1 LTVDL
6 VLKNLKA
13 YIKGSIRECCIAIED
28 DKILKLGTETQMPKA
43 DITLDLGGLLVL
55 PGLID
60 VHVHLR
66 DGGKAY
72 KEDFF
77 TGTAAAAAGGF
88 TTLLDMPNNVPVT
101 MDAET
106 LKGRMETAKE
116 KILVNVGFYSEFPNR
131 VDGIDAII
139 EAGAIA
145 FKLYLNEQVG
155 GLNTDDD
162 KLLEEAFRAVRARLP
177 IAVHAEDKN
186 MLDRVKEKLKQE
198 GRSDIKAFLEAHSV
212 EAEVKAVKRML
223 EIARRTK
230 ARVHFC
236 HISTK
241 HSLDAIYTAKKE
253 GLPLTCEVTPHH
265 LFLSIDDL
273 NHIGGIALTV
283 PPLRDKDHVDFLW
296 KGLKCG
302 FVDVVSSD
310 HAPHALYEKDVDNV
324 WDVKPGI
331 PGLETSLPLML
342 TAVNMGLLE
351 ITDIVR
357 LMVENPARIFKLKG
371 RGIIEE
377 GFKADLVIID
387 LKKEYRIDASKFH
400 SKAKFSP
407 FDGKHVKGK
416 PVKTFVNGKLVM
428 DDGEIVAKVRCGE
441 IIHGEGG
448 LEVYC

>member
-1 LTVDL
+1 MTRSL
-6 VLKNLKA
+6 
-13 YIKGSIRECCIAIED
+13 SWEQ
-28 DKILKLGTETQMPKA
+28 ETQMPKA

-236 HISTK
+236 HMSTK

-441 IIHGEGG
+441 IIHGGG
-448 LEVYC
+448 ELEVYR

>member
-1 LTVDL
+1 LAEGQKLTVDL

-131 VDGIDAII
+131 VEGIDTII

-162 KLLEEAFRAVRARLP
+162 KLLEEAFRAVRARVP

-212 EAEVKAVKRML
+212 EAEVKAVKRIL
-223 EIARRTK
+223 EIARKTK

-241 HSLDAIYTAKKE
+241 HSLDAIYTAKRE

-265 LFLSIDDL
+265 LFLSIEDL

-310 HAPHALYEKDVDNV
+310 HAPHALYEKNVNNV
-324 WDVKPGI
+324 WNVKPGI

-357 LMVENPARIFKLKG
+357 LMVENPARIFKLKE
-371 RGIIEE
+371 RGVIEE
-377 GFKADLVIID
+377 GFKADLVIVD

-416 PVKTFVNGKLVM
+416 PVKTLVNGKLVM

-441 IIHGEGG
+441 IIHGGG
-448 LEVYC
+448 

>member
-13 YIKGSIRECCIAIED
+13 YIKGSIRKCCIAIED

-131 VDGIDAII
+131 VEGIDAII

-236 HISTK
+236 HMSTK

-441 IIHGEGG
+441 IIHGGG
-448 LEVYC
+448 ELEVYR

>member
-1 LTVDL
+1 
-6 VLKNLKA
+6 
-13 YIKGSIRECCIAIED
+13 
-28 DKILKLGTETQMPKA
+28 
-43 DITLDLGGLLVL
+43 
-55 PGLID
+55 
-60 VHVHLR
+60 
-66 DGGKAY
+66 
-72 KEDFF
+72 
-77 TGTAAAAAGGF
+77 
-88 TTLLDMPNNVPVT
+88 MPNNVPVT